1 MNARTTILTASA
13 ILLLLHGSFRIE
25 AAAGEKSGKAPATCA
40 RAPGLLL
47 RKLGEAK
54 WESIAVGAPVPADLP
69 LVAFPEALL
78 HSADGSVALDMV
90 ADLAQRGP
98 FPVLETSVRLHA
110 APPNAALSFSFDR
123 GMVILENLRKE
134 GPATVQV
141 RACGRTAEIEL
152 LEPGTRIGLET
163 YSRYAPGTP
172 LQGKV
177 EEPGQEFVL
186 LILKGRAFLKG
197 ERKAFGMQAPPG
209 QALLQW
215 DSLFDEAQ
223 VHRLEKLPPGA
234 APPTPLQ
241 KLFYARVALSAQ
253 KLRSGER
260 TATLKKLLHDKNW
273 ADRLVGVTLAG
284 ALEDLPT
291 LVAALEDEHQ
301 PDVRDHAVL
310 VLRHWLG
317 RGPQDLRRLYE
328 ALVGSGKYSRAQ
340 ALTLLQL
347 LLGFPAPDLARPATY
362 QVLLTYLDHSKVGI
376 RELARWHLVRLAPQ
390 GRDIAYDAA
399 APDDRREEALRRW
412 RKLIPEGKL
421 PGATP

>member
-1 MNARTTILTASA
+1 MNARTIILTASA
-13 ILLLLHGSFRIE
+13 FLLLLHGSFLLE
-25 AAAGEKSGKAPATCA
+25 AAAGEKAGKAPATCV

-47 RKLGEAK
+47 QKQGEGK
-54 WESIAVGAPVPADLP
+54 WESIAVGAPVPAEQSL
-69 LVAFPEALL
+69 LAFPEALL
-78 HSADGSVALDMV
+78 RSADGSVGLDMV

-98 FPVLETSVRLHA
+98 FPVLETSVRLHT
-110 APPNAALSFSFDR
+110 APANISLAFGFDR
-123 GMVILENLRKE
+123 GLVVLENLRKE
-134 GPATVQV
+134 GAARVQV

-152 LEPGTRIGLET
+152 LEPGTKVGMEL
-163 YSRYAPGTP
+163 YSRYPPGTP
-172 LQGKV
+172 LQGKL

-197 ERKAFGMQAPPG
+197 ERKSFGMQAPPG

-215 DSLFDEAQ
+215 DSLFDEAN
-223 VHRLEKLPPGA
+223 VHRLGKLPPGA
-234 APPTPLQ
+234 APLTPLQ
-241 KLFYARVALSAQ
+241 KLFYARVA
-253 KLRSGER
+253 R
-260 TATLKKLLHDKNW
+260 TAQQLRTGDRTAALKKLLHDENW
-273 ADRLVGVTLAG
+273 ADRLVAVTLAG

-291 LVAALEDEHQ
+291 LVAALGDEHHA
-301 PDVRDHAVL
+301 DVRDHAVL

-317 RGPQDLRRLYE
+317 RGPQDLRRLHD

-347 LLGFPAPDLARPATY
+347 LLGFPASDLARPATY

-390 GRDIAYDAA
+390 GRDIPYDAA

-412 RKLIPEGKL
+412 RQLIPEGKL
-421 PGATP
+421 PSAAP